1 MVSFQMRGVNHQ
13 DISRLVLRH
22 GQFLEDTLEH
32 AVFGPP
38 PEPVIERLVWPVI
51 SGCINLLQPVLDDI
65 DNPAQNLA
73 VISAVNP
80 T

>member
-1 MVSFQMRGVNHQ
+1 MGLKMGSVDHQNASGV
-13 DISRLVLRH
+13 ILRF
-22 GQFLEDTLEH
+22 GQLLEDTLEH